1 LTQVKR
7 LPPATCHDSPTTAK
21 EATMTKCVKDT
32 FGYLGT
38 EPVAL
43 CEQLDQL
50 SAALQD
56 LAKAEG
62 AEAVKAAHEAAR
74 RIAQHA
80 GVLAEELAGKAD
92 ALSAATAKG
101 RGKVETAIR
110 EQPLA
115 AVALATAAG
124 FVLALLVRR

>member
-1 LTQVKR
+1 
-7 LPPATCHDSPTTAK
+7 
-21 EATMTKCVKDT
+21 MTKWVKDT

-43 CEQLDQL
+43 REQLDQL
-50 SAALQD
+50 STALQD

-62 AEAVKAAHEAAR
+62 AETIKAANEAAR
-74 RIAQHA
+74 RIAERA
-80 GVLAEELAGKAD
+80 GALAEELAGKAD

-110 EQPLA
+110 GQPLA
-115 AVALATAAG
+115 AVSLAAAAG
-124 FVLALLVRR
+124 FLLALLVRR

>member
-1 LTQVKR
+1 
-7 LPPATCHDSPTTAK
+7 
-21 EATMTKCVKDT
+21 MTKCVKDT

-43 CEQLDQL
+43 REQLDQL

-62 AEAVKAAHEAAR
+62 AEAIKATHEAAH
-74 RIAQHA
+74 RIAERA
-80 GVLAEELAGKAD
+80 GALAEELADKAS
-92 ALSAATAKG
+92 AVSAATAKG

-115 AVALATAAG
+115 AVSLAAAVG
-124 FVLALLVRR
+124 FALALLVRR

>member
-1 LTQVKR
+1 MQVKR
-7 LPPATCHDSPTTAK
+7 TLPATCHDSPTIAK
-21 EATMTKCVKDT
+21 EATMTKYVKDT

-43 CEQLDQL
+43 REQIDQL

-62 AEAVKAAHEAAR
+62 AEAIKVAHEAAR
-74 RIAQHA
+74 RIAERA
-80 GVLAEELAGKAD
+80 GMLAEELAGKAD

-124 FVLALLVRR
+124 FLIALLVRR